1 VISLEVYFPFFEAV
15 VIILLRFYFIL
26 LFLIYAPLNTLVD
39 KEHGLPSWYSPGV
52 NSEAR
57 EALDQL
63 IESTGFLVDV
73 RSDYRSYRDQEDAYL
88 RLRSIEG
95 KERAAQVIARPGHS
109 EHQLGTTFD
118 LAWAGLPVEFND
130 PRNQALW
137 RALEEHAHEFGFV
150 ISYPLKR
157 VGEWP
162 YDNTWYPIVTEFR
175 WEPWHIRYVGVE
187 LATRIF
193 NAGYLDPES
202 PILPQDFYE
211 PWLE

>member
-1 VISLEVYFPFFEAV
+1 VYIPFFEAV
-15 VIILLRFYFIL
+15 VIIFLRFYFIL
-26 LFLIYAPLNTLVD
+26 LFLINAPLNTLVD
-39 KEHGLPSWYSPGV
+39 KEHSLPSWYATGV

-63 IESTGFLVDV
+63 IERTGLLVDV

-95 KERAAQVIARPGHS
+95 QERADQVIARPGHS

-150 ISYPLKR
+150 VSYPLKR

>member
-1 VISLEVYFPFFEAV
+1 MLSLQVDIPLFEAM

-26 LFLIYAPLNTLVD
+26 LFLLNAPFNTLVD
-39 KEHGLPSWYSPGV
+39 KERGLPAWYAPGV
-52 NSEAR
+52 NVEAQA
-57 EALDQL
+57 ALDQL

-73 RSDYRSYRDQEDAYL
+73 RSDYRSFRDQEDAYR
-88 RLRSIEG
+88 RLVAEEG
-95 KERAAQVIARPGHS
+95 PERAGQVIARPGHS

-118 LAWAGLPVEFND
+118 LAWAGLPVEFED

-137 RALEEHAHEFGFV
+137 KALEEHAHEFGFV
-150 ISYPLKR
+150 ISYPLKQ

-162 YDNTWYPIVTEFR
+162 YDNRWYPVITEFR

-187 LATRIF
+187 LATQIF
-193 NAGYLDPES
+193 RAGYLDPKN